1 MRHLKLAVR
10 TLARTPF
17 VTTVAILSL
26 ALGIGANTA
35 IYSLFDTMILRQLPA
50 EDPGQLVNLSAPGP
64 KYGSQSCGDAGDC
77 EDVFSYPMLRDLQAA
92 ALPLSGIAAHVSIGA
107 NVAYDRQ
114 TINGTAMMVSGSYFP
129 VLGVRPALGRLF
141 GPADDDVIGANFIAV
156 LDYDYWQS
164 TLGGSPDVLNGT
176 ITINGKQMTI
186 IGVAPRGFD
195 GTTLGADPKVFVPLS
210 MRAEM
215 SPGFSGMDNRR
226 YYWVYLFG
234 RLEPGASIESA
245 SAAVNAIYRNIIN
258 DVEAPLQEGMS
269 DQTMAQFR
277 AKQVIVTPGS
287 RGQSVAQREAKLP
300 IMLLFATTGVVLFI
314 ACANIANL
322 LLARGASRS
331 MEMAVR
337 LSLGASRSQVLSQL
351 LVESVVLALAGGI
364 VSLLVARWTFS
375 LIGMSLPPEASQ
387 ILHLELRPSILLFTG
402 ALSVATGLLF
412 GMFPALHST
421 RPDLVSTIRA
431 NAGNIT
437 SARTASRFRSAL
449 VTTQIALSM
458 ALLITAG
465 LFLKSLLNVSRVD
478 LGLEN
483 LDNVVTFGIAPRLN
497 GIANERSAIIFA
509 DVEERLAALPG
520 VTGVSTARVP
530 LLAGSNW
537 GTDVRVQ
544 GFESGPDIDSNS
556 RFNEVGAGYFSLFGV
571 PLMAGREFTD
581 SDTRGSLKVA
591 IVNEAFA
598 EKFNLG
604 RDVVGKYLGMSGDS
618 LDTQIVGFVQNAK
631 YSSVKAATPPLF
643 FTPWRQ
649 DESIGDISFYVRTAG
664 DPRPILRAIPDVV
677 ADVEPNLPVEDLKTM
692 PQQVRE
698 NIVLDRMISTLSAA
712 FSLLATI
719 LASVGLYGVLAYT
732 VSQRTREFGVRM
744 AIGANAAHVRR
755 LVLRQVMLML
765 VVGGIIG
772 MAGAFGIGR
781 AASSL
786 LFGLGGNDPFVF
798 AFAAALLA
806 LFAFG
811 AGFVPAW
818 RASRVHP
825 MNALRYE

>member
-1 MRHLKLAVR
+1 
-10 TLARTPF
+10 
-17 VTTVAILSL
+17 
-26 ALGIGANTA
+26 
-35 IYSLFDTMILRQLPA
+35 
-50 EDPGQLVNLSAPGP
+50 
-64 KYGSQSCGDAGDC
+64 
-77 EDVFSYPMLRDLQAA
+77 
-92 ALPLSGIAAHVSIGA
+92 
-107 NVAYDRQ
+107 
-114 TINGTAMMVSGSYFP
+114 
-129 VLGVRPALGRLF
+129 
-141 GPADDDVIGANFIAV
+141 
-156 LDYDYWQS
+156 
-164 TLGGSPDVLNGT
+164 
-176 ITINGKQMTI
+176 
-186 IGVAPRGFD
+186 
-195 GTTLGADPKVFVPLS
+195 

-215 SPGFSGMDNRR
+215 TAGFTGMDNRR
-226 YYWVYLFG
+226 SYWIYLFG
-234 RLEPGASIESA
+234 RLAPDASIERA
-245 SAAVNAIYRNIIN
+245 SAALNSAYSNIIN
-258 DVEAPLQEGMS
+258 DVEASLQQGMS

-277 AKQVIVTPGS
+277 AKQVVVTPGS
-287 RGQSVAQREAKLP
+287 RGQSSTQRDAKMP
-300 IMLLFATTGVVLFI
+300 MMVLFATTGVVLFI

-337 LSLGASRSQVLSQL
+337 LSLGASRRQVLAQL

-375 LIGMSLPPEASQ
+375 LIGLILPPEAST

-402 ALSVATGLLF
+402 ALSVLTGLLF

-465 LFLKSLLNVSRVD
+465 LFLKSLINVSRVD
-478 LGLEN
+478 LGLE
-483 LDNVVTFGIAPRLN
+483 LDNVITFGISPRLN
-497 GIANERSAIIFA
+497 GWESERSAVLFA
-509 DVEERLAALPG
+509 RMEEELAAVPG
-520 VTGVSTARVP
+520 VTGVTASMVP

-537 GTDVRVQ
+537 STDVRVE
-544 GFESGPDIDSNS
+544 GFERGPDIDSNA
-556 RFNEVGAGYFSLFGV
+556 RFNEVGTGYFSLFGI
-571 PLMAGREFTD
+571 PLLAGREFTD
-581 SDTRGSLKVA
+581 SDMRGSLKVA

-604 RDVVGKYLGMSGDS
+604 RDAVGKYIGTGGDS
-618 LDTQIVGFVQNAK
+618 LDTQIVGLVQNAK
-631 YSSVKAATPPLF
+631 YSSVKDEIPPLF

-649 DESIGDISFYVRTAG
+649 DERIGDINFYVRTAG
-664 DPRPILRAIPDVV
+664 DPGPILRAIPEIV
-677 ADVEPNLPVEDLKTM
+677 ADLEPNLPVEDLKTM
-692 PQQVRE
+692 PQQVKE
-698 NIVLDRMISTLSAA
+698 NIVGDRMISTLSMS

-765 VVGGIIG
+765 LIGGIIG
-772 MAGAFGIGR
+772 VAVAFGIGR

-786 LFGLGGNDPFVF
+786 LFGLAGHDPFVF
-798 AFAAALLA
+798 VAAATLLS
-806 LFAFG
+806 LLAFG

-818 RASRVHP
+818 RASRVDP
-825 MNALRYE
+825 MDALRYE

>member
-1 MRHLKLAVR
+1 MRNLKLAVR
-10 TLARTPF
+10 TLLRTPF
-17 VTTVAILSL
+17 VTAVAVLSL
-26 ALGIGANTA
+26 GLGIGANTA

-50 EDPGQLVNLSAPGP
+50 EEPVRLINMSAPGP
-64 KYGSQSCGDAGDC
+64 KYGSQSCGQAGSCD
-77 EDVFSYPMLRDLQAA
+77 DVFSYPMLRDLQAA
-92 ALPLSGIAAHVSIGA
+92 STPLTGIAGHVAIGA
-107 NVAYDRQ
+107 NVAYNRQ
-114 TINGTAMMVSGSYFP
+114 TVNGEAMMVSGSYFP

-141 GPADDDVIGANFIAV
+141 GPADDEVVGANFIAV
-156 LDYDYWQS
+156 LQYDYWQS
-164 TLGGSPDVLNGT
+164 TLGGSPDVLNSV

-195 GTTLGADPKVFVPLS
+195 GTTLGARPKVFVPLS

-226 YYWVYLFG
+226 NYWVYLFA

-245 SAAVNAIYRNIIN
+245 SSALNSIYRNIIN
-258 DVEAPLQEGMS
+258 DVEAPLQQGMS
-269 DQTMAQFR
+269 DQTMEQFR
-277 AKQVIVTPGS
+277 SKQIVVTPGS
-287 RGQSVAQREAKLP
+287 RGQSDTQREAKMPL
-300 IMLLFATTGVVLFI
+300 ILLFATTGVVLFI

-337 LSLGASRSQVLSQL
+337 LSLGAGRRQVLSQL
-351 LVESVVLALAGGI
+351 LVESVVLALAGGV
-364 VSLLVARWTFS
+364 VSLLVARWTFA
-375 LIGMSLPPEASQ
+375 LIGAMLPPEATE
-387 ILHLELRPSILLFTG
+387 ILRLDLRPSILLFTA
-402 ALSVATGLLF
+402 ALAVLTGLLF
-412 GMFPALHST
+412 GLFPALHST

-437 SARTASRFRSAL
+437 SARTASRFRSGL

-465 LFLKSLLNVSRVD
+465 LFLKSLINVSRVD

-483 LDNVVTFGIAPRLN
+483 LDNVVTFGISPRLN
-497 GIANERSAIIFA
+497 GIENERSAILFT
-509 DVEERLAALPG
+509 DVQERLAALPG
-520 VTGVSTARVP
+520 VTGVSAARVP

-556 RFNEVGAGYFSLFGV
+556 RFNAIGAGYFSLFGV
-571 PLMAGREFTD
+571 PLIAGREFTG
-581 SDTRGSLKVA
+581 SDTRGTLNVA

-604 RDVVGKYLGMSGDS
+604 RDVVGKYMSRGGDS

-631 YSSVKAATPPLF
+631 YSQVKDEIPPLF

-649 DESIGDISFYVRTAG
+649 EQSIGDINFYVRTAG
-664 DPRPILRAIPDVV
+664 DPRSVLRAIPEVV
-677 ADVEPNLPVEDLKTM
+677 AAVEPNLPVEELKTM
-692 PQQVRE
+692 PQQVKE
-698 NIVLDRMISTLSAA
+698 NIVLDRIISTLSAA

-755 LVLRQVMLML
+755 LVLRQVLLML
-765 VVGGIIG
+765 LIGGAVGI
-772 MAGAFGIGR
+772 AGALGIGR

-786 LFGLGGNDPFVF
+786 LFGLGGNDPIVF
-798 AFAAALLA
+798 AAAAALLA

-818 RASRVHP
+818 RASRVDP

>member
-1 MRHLKLAVR
+1 MRNLKLAVR

-17 VTTVAILSL
+17 VTIVAILSL

-50 EDPGQLVNLSAPGP
+50 AEPGHLVNLSAPGP

-77 EDVFSYPMLRDLQAA
+77 EDVFSYPMFRDLQAA
-92 ALPLSGIAAHVSIGA
+92 TTPLSGIAAHVSIDA

-114 TINGTAMMVSGSYFP
+114 TVNGRAMLVSGSYFP
-129 VLGVRPALGRLF
+129 VLGLRPTMGRLF
-141 GPADDDVIGANFIAV
+141 DPADDEVVGANFIAV

-164 TLGGSPDVLNGT
+164 TLGGSTDVLNRT
-176 ITINGKQMTI
+176 ITINGKPMTI
-186 IGVAPRGFD
+186 VGVAPRGFD
-195 GTTLGADPKVFVPLS
+195 GTTLGVKPKVFVPIS

-215 SPGFSGMDNRR
+215 TAGFTGMDNRR
-226 YYWVYLFG
+226 SYWIYLFG
-234 RLEPGASIESA
+234 RLAPDASIERA
-245 SAAVNAIYRNIIN
+245 SAALNSAYSNIIN
-258 DVEAPLQEGMS
+258 DVEASLQQGMS

-277 AKQVIVTPGS
+277 AKQVVVTPGS
-287 RGQSVAQREAKLP
+287 RGQSSTQRDAKMP
-300 IMLLFATTGVVLFI
+300 MMVLFATTGVVLFI

-337 LSLGASRSQVLSQL
+337 LSLGASRRQVLAQL

-375 LIGMSLPPEASQ
+375 LIGLILPPEAST

-402 ALSVATGLLF
+402 ALSVLTGLLF

-465 LFLKSLLNVSRVD
+465 LFLKSLINVSRVD
-478 LGLEN
+478 LGLE
-483 LDNVVTFGIAPRLN
+483 LDNVITFGISPRLN
-497 GIANERSAIIFA
+497 GWESDRSAVLFGRM
-509 DVEERLAALPG
+509 EEELAAVPG
-520 VTGVSTARVP
+520 VTGVTASMVP

-537 GTDVRVQ
+537 STDVRVE
-544 GFESGPDIDSNS
+544 GFERGPDIDSNA
-556 RFNEVGAGYFSLFGV
+556 RFNEVGTGYFSLFGI
-571 PLMAGREFTD
+571 PLLAGRVFTD
-581 SDTRGSLKVA
+581 SDMRGSLKVA

-604 RDVVGKYLGMSGDS
+604 RDAVGKYIGTGGDS
-618 LDTQIVGFVQNAK
+618 LDTQIVGLVQNAK
-631 YSSVKAATPPLF
+631 YSSVKDEIPPLF

-649 DESIGDISFYVRTAG
+649 DERIGDINFYVRTAG
-664 DPRPILRAIPDVV
+664 DPGPILRAIPEIV
-677 ADVEPNLPVEDLKTM
+677 ADLEPNLPVEDLKTM
-692 PQQVRE
+692 PQQVKE
-698 NIVLDRMISTLSAA
+698 NIVGDRMISTLSMS

-765 VVGGIIG
+765 LIGGIIG
-772 MAGAFGIGR
+772 VAVAFGIGR

-786 LFGLGGNDPFVF
+786 LFGLAGHDPFVF
-798 AFAAALLA
+798 VAAATLLS
-806 LFAFG
+806 LLAFG

-818 RASRVHP
+818 RASRVDP
-825 MNALRYE
+825 MDALRYE

>member
-1 MRHLKLAVR
+1 
-10 TLARTPF
+10 
-17 VTTVAILSL
+17 
-26 ALGIGANTA
+26 
-35 IYSLFDTMILRQLPA
+35 
-50 EDPGQLVNLSAPGP
+50 
-64 KYGSQSCGDAGDC
+64 
-77 EDVFSYPMLRDLQAA
+77 
-92 ALPLSGIAAHVSIGA
+92 
-107 NVAYDRQ
+107 
-114 TINGTAMMVSGSYFP
+114 
-129 VLGVRPALGRLF
+129 
-141 GPADDDVIGANFIAV
+141 
-156 LDYDYWQS
+156 
-164 TLGGSPDVLNGT
+164 
-176 ITINGKQMTI
+176 
-186 IGVAPRGFD
+186 
-195 GTTLGADPKVFVPLS
+195 

-226 YYWVYLFG
+226 NYWVYLFA

-245 SAAVNAIYRNIIN
+245 SSALNSIYRNIIN
-258 DVEAPLQEGMS
+258 DVEAPLQQGMS
-269 DQTMAQFR
+269 DQTMEQFR
-277 AKQVIVTPGS
+277 SKQIVVTPGS
-287 RGQSVAQREAKLP
+287 RGQSDTQREAKMPL
-300 IMLLFATTGVVLFI
+300 ILLFATTGVVLFI

-337 LSLGASRSQVLSQL
+337 LSLGAGRRQVLSQL
-351 LVESVVLALAGGI
+351 LVESVVLALAGGV
-364 VSLLVARWTFS
+364 VSLLVARWTFA
-375 LIGMSLPPEASQ
+375 LIGAMLPPEATE
-387 ILHLELRPSILLFTG
+387 ILRLDLRPSILLFTA
-402 ALSVATGLLF
+402 ALAVLTGLLF
-412 GMFPALHST
+412 GLFPALHST

-437 SARTASRFRSAL
+437 SARTASRFRSGL

-465 LFLKSLLNVSRVD
+465 LFLKSLINVSRVD

-483 LDNVVTFGIAPRLN
+483 LDNVVTFGISPRLN
-497 GIANERSAIIFA
+497 GIENERSAILFT
-509 DVEERLAALPG
+509 DVQERLAALPG
-520 VTGVSTARVP
+520 VTGVSAARVP

-556 RFNEVGAGYFSLFGV
+556 RFNAIGAGYFSLFGV
-571 PLMAGREFTD
+571 PLIAGREFTG
-581 SDTRGSLKVA
+581 SDTRGTLNVA

-604 RDVVGKYLGMSGDS
+604 RDVVGKYMSRGGDS

-631 YSSVKAATPPLF
+631 YSQVKDEIPPLF

-649 DESIGDISFYVRTAG
+649 EQSIGDINFYVRTAG
-664 DPRPILRAIPDVV
+664 DPRSVLRAIPEVV
-677 ADVEPNLPVEDLKTM
+677 AAVEPNLPVEELKTM

-698 NIVLDRMISTLSAA
+698 NIVLDRIISTLSAA

-755 LVLRQVMLML
+755 LVLRQVLLML
-765 VVGGIIG
+765 LIGGAVGI
-772 MAGAFGIGR
+772 AGALGIGR

-786 LFGLGGNDPFVF
+786 LFGLGGNDPIVF
-798 AFAAALLA
+798 AAAAALLA

-818 RASRVHP
+818 RASRVDP